1 MKVALVTASSA
12 GLGAAIAKVLAPDF
26 RVVINYHSSPDRA
39 AKVIAE
45 LEEIASK
52 TASEQDGDGPRFLSI
67 QADLAKRA
75 DIERL
80 VSETVQTMGR
90 LDVLISNGGWTQLR
104 DFSNFD
110 DNVNEDDWD
119 RCFNVN
125 VKSHLFLLYA
135 ARKHLE
141 EAKGS
146 YVSVASTSGIKPS
159 GSSIPYAV
167 SKAAQIHLIQCL
179 TRCVGPNIRVNSVSP
194 GLMLTEWGRRF
205 PEDKINRTKE
215 LTPLKEL
222 AEVDDVAAAVRSLA
236 VNMSITGQ
244 NLVVDSGFSV

>member
-52 TASEQDGDGPRFLSI
+52 TTSEQDGDGPRFLSI

-90 LDVLISNGGWTQLR
+90 LDVLVSNGGWTQLR

-159 GSSIPYAV
+159 GSSIVCFVLV
-167 SKAAQIHLIQCL
+167 SRHLSHC
-179 TRCVGPNIRVNSVSP
+179 
-194 GLMLTEWGRRF
+194 
-205 PEDKINRTKE
+205 
-215 LTPLKEL
+215 
-222 AEVDDVAAAVRSLA
+222 
-236 VNMSITGQ
+236 
-244 NLVVDSGFSV
+244 